1 MKKFTYKGV
10 EMELI
15 GHASVKIK
23 AGKEVI
29 YIDPYAVKQG
39 AEKATIILYT
49 HGHFDH
55 CVEAA
60 PITAKDTIK
69 IGRGCKHAQANIE
82 IGETVE
88 IRDVKITA
96 VDAYNPAKPFH
107 PKGEGAG
114 FIISIGG
121 IRIYHAG
128 DTDFI
133 PEMARYK
140 AEVAF
145 LPIGGTYTMDEKEAA
160 EATKVIQPEVVIPMH
175 YNYLAQTKAEP
186 SYFEKLVQQLA
197 PSVKVVALE

>member
-1 MKKFTYKGV
+1 MKKFSYKGV
-10 EMELI
+10 EIELV

-60 PITAKDTIK
+60 PITTPETIK
-69 IGRGCKHAQANIE
+69 IGKGCRYAQAQIE
-82 IGETVE
+82 IGESVD
-88 IRDVKITA
+88 IHGVKITA

-114 FIISIGG
+114 YIITIEGV
-121 IRIYHAG
+121 RIYHAG

-133 PEMARYK
+133 PEMAHYK
-140 AEVAF
+140 ADIAL

-160 EATKVIQPEVVIPMH
+160 EAVKVMKPEVVIPMH

-186 SYFEKLVQQLA
+186 AYFEKLVSQLA
-197 PSVKVVALE
+197 PSVKVVVLE